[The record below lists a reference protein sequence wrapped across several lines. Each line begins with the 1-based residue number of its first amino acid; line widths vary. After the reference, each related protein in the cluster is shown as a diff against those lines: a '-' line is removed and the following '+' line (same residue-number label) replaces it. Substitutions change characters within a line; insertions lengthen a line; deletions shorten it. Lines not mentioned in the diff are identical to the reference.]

1 MHGPRALRPTLVAL
15 ALLAL
20 PVAACATS
28 PVMSTLV
35 VTATA
40 YNSLPSQT
48 GKQPDVAAWGDKL
61 EPGMK
66 AIAVSRDLEDAG
78 LTRGTVVR
86 IDGLDGEYRVLDRM
100 PDQWDKRIDI
110 YMGQDVRAARNWGVR
125 DVRIRWAPALAD

>member
-1 MHGPRALRPTLVAL
+1 MHGPRALHSTLFAL

-48 GKQPDVAAWGDKL
+48 GKQPTIAAWGDEL

-66 AIAVSRDLEDAG
+66 AIAVSRDLHEAG
-78 LTRGTVVR
+78 LTRGTVVQ
-86 IDGLDGEYRVLDRM
+86 IEGLKGEYVVLDRM

-110 YMGQDVRAARNWGVR
+110 YMGEDVRAARRWGVR
-125 DVRIRWAPALAD
+125 EVRIRWAPALAD